1 MALTSDSVAPL
12 RLTKRVQFGVLSPQ
26 EIKEMSV
33 CKITSPAT
41 FEGTRAILGG
51 LADPHMV
58 CWSLHLVL
66 VPEPSPPTHLPHPYT
81 VFFCVA
87 AVVAVDVSVV

>member
-33 CKITSPAT
+33 CKIISPQT

-58 CWSLHLVL
+58 RLLLATQGRSSNSRTHRLTTMTTFRGQWSV
-66 VPEPSPPTHLPHPYT
+66 T
-81 VFFCVA
+81 
-87 AVVAVDVSVV
+87 